1 MAEENESFV
10 KQMNKIFDEN
20 KDNKDEELFFTFK
33 GVLYPNRLCSAETF
47 EALETFEARKDDM
60 LVIAYPKCGTNWVFQ
75 ILTEMVAAITSN
87 KESQLRR
94 PHLMLEFGGPEKFL
108 KMKEQ
113 PSPRHYVTHLYYDN
127 IPKSFLENKVKMLV
141 VFRNPKDAATSYY
154 HFYNKNPLLP
164 NASSWDDFFQKFMS
178 GEVAWSSYFD
188 HALAWDKHMDEENIM
203 IITYEEL
210 KENLLEGVKRIA
222 DFYELPLSDEIIKS
236 VADKVTFQAMSRKSP
251 EVLGHFAS
259 VIFRKGEVGDWRT
272 LFTEAQSKEMDAKFE
287 ACLAGTKLGA
297 KLKYD
302 KYCKF

>member
-1 MAEENESFV
+1 MAEENDSVV

-20 KDNKDEELFFTFK
+20 KDNKNEELFFTYK
-33 GVLYPNRLCSAETF
+33 GVLYPNRLCSVETF

-75 ILTEMVAAITSN
+75 ILREMVTAISSN
-87 KESQLRR
+87 KELPLLR
-94 PHLMLEFGGPEKFL
+94 PLLMLEFGGPGKFL

-113 PSPRHYVTHLYYDN
+113 QSPRYYITHLYYDN

-164 NASSWDDFFQKFMS
+164 NAGSWDDFFQKFMS
-178 GEVAWSSYFD
+178 GEVAWKSYFD
-188 HALAWDKHMDEENIM
+188 HALAWDKHMDDENVM

-210 KENLLEGVKRIA
+210 KEDLLEGVKRIA
-222 DFYELPLSDEIIKS
+222 DFYELPLSDEMIKS
-236 VADKVTFQAMSRKSP
+236 VADKTTFQAMSSKSP
-251 EVLGHFAS
+251 EVLGRFAS

>member
-1 MAEENESFV
+1 MAEENDSLV
-10 KQMNKIFDEN
+10 KQMNKIFEEN
-20 KDNKDEELFFTFK
+20 KDNKNEELFFTFK

-47 EALETFEARKDDM
+47 EALETFEAREDDM

-75 ILTEMVAAITSN
+75 ILTEMVAAISSN
-87 KESQLRR
+87 KELPLPR
-94 PHLMLEFGGPEKFL
+94 HLLMLEFGGPEKFL

-113 PSPRHYVTHLYYDN
+113 RSPRYYITHLHYDN
-127 IPKSFLENKVKMLV
+127 IPKSFLEKKVKMLV

-164 NASSWDDFFQKFMS
+164 NTSSWDDFFQKFMS
-178 GEVAWSSYFD
+178 GEVGWSSYFD
-188 HALAWDKHMDEENIM
+188 HALAWDKHMDEENVM

-222 DFYELPLSDEIIKS
+222 DFYELPLSEEMIKS
-236 VADKVTFQAMSRKSP
+236 IADKATFQAMSSKLP
-251 EVLGHFAS
+251 EVLGQFAS